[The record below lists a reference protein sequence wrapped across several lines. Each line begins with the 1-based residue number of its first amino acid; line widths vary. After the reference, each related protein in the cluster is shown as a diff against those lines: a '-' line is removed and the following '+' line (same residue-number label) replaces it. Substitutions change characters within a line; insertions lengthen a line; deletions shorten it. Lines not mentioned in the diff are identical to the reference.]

1 MFKSYER
8 PGGTPDEM
16 VEEVTVPTP
25 ASVIAAT
32 SRVYVVRDVKPVTLK
47 SSVVLANVRATRDWF
62 FPCTSQDTR

>member
-1 MFKSYER
+1 MFKSYDR

-32 SRVYVVRDVKPVTLK
+32 SSVYVVRDVRPVTL
-47 SSVVLANVRATRDWF
+47 
-62 FPCTSQDTR
+62 